1 VNLGDWAKV
10 GAAAGAATMAVGG
23 ALGSVYAGL
32 VRRPLPKRS
41 GRVTVTGLGA
51 PVEVV
56 VDTWGVPHVEASSLP
71 DLMRAQGYLHA
82 QDRLWQM
89 ELNRRIVAGR
99 LAEVLGEPALPLD
112 RWMRTLSLRHV
123 AEQELDLHSPTTRAL
138 LDAYAGGVNARIAEG
153 RLPIEF
159 TLLRHR
165 PEPWTPMDS
174 LAWVKMMALTLSV
187 NWEAEIVRARIIDA
201 IGPELAAELEPPY
214 ASGMPYVLA
223 DGIDYATVGQTAME
237 RSEAA
242 EAVTGPAATDG
253 LGSNNWVVHGSRT
266 DTGAPL
272 LANDMHLGLT
282 MPGIWYENHLKAP
295 GFEVTGVSFPGL
307 PGVVSGHTTKVAW
320 GFTNGFPDVQDLY
333 VEHLRERGDGVEY
346 EFEGGW
352 HPAEVRAERI
362 VVRGGEPVVERVVTT
377 RHGPVINSL
386 APEHAGEQ
394 PLALKWTAHEPS
406 TMVDTLLAMN
416 QVQSC
421 DEMREALRGWHTPV
435 QNVVYADVDGTIA
448 HSYPGRIPVRA
459 AGDGR
464 TPVPGWTG
472 EYEWTGYIP
481 YDELPHQQNPPS
493 GVIATANNRVV
504 DDSYPY
510 WLGADFVTGNRAAR
524 IVEMLDEAM
533 SGEGAGVE
541 GEGVEG
547 EGGRAETGAPGS
559 TRTGTVDTETFRR
572 MHLDLTSI
580 SARRTAAALAGL
592 ASEDPA
598 VDEALQ
604 LMADWDGTLAADSA
618 QASIY
623 ALFSVTLA
631 KRLLEPRMGDVAELY
646 LGRGVTPVI
655 AETSMLGE
663 RCREWLDT
671 ILEDP
676 SSHWWDTGGGETREQ
691 QVLGAMADTVAE
703 LTRRFGAEPVR
714 WRWGRLHTLTFRH
727 LLGSRAPLDRLLNRG
742 PYPMGGDGDTI
753 WNSQTARHD
762 PAHEDAVMIGPPFRF
777 IADLS
782 DLGQSRGQLVPG
794 QSGQVGSPHYADGI
808 GPWLRGD
815 SHPMLLDKAAIE
827 GNAEARVTLVP

>member
-1 VNLGDWAKV
+1 MDLGDWAKI
-10 GAAAGAATMAVGG
+10 GAAAGAATAAVGG
-23 ALGSVYAGL
+23 ALAGLYTGL
-32 VRRPLPKRS
+32 VRRPLPQRS
-41 GRVTVTGLGA
+41 GRVTVPGLGA
-51 PVEVV
+51 SVEVV
-56 VDTWGVPHVEASSLP
+56 VDTWGVPHITASSVA
-71 DLMRAQGYLHA
+71 DAARAQGYLHA

-99 LAEVLGEPALPLD
+99 LAELLGEPALPLD

-123 AEQELDLHSPTTRAL
+123 AESELALHSATSRDL

-153 RLPIEF
+153 RLPVEF

-165 PEPWTPMDS
+165 PEPWTPLDS

-201 IGPELAAELEPPY
+201 IGPELAAELEPDY
-214 ASGMPYVLA
+214 ASGMPYVIA
-223 DGIDYATVGQTAME
+223 EGIDYATIGQTALE

-242 EAVTGPAATDG
+242 EAVSGPAATDG

-282 MPGIWYENHLKAP
+282 MPGIWYENHVSAP
-295 GFEVTGVSFPGL
+295 GFEVSGVSFPGL
-307 PGVVSGHTTKVAW
+307 PGVVSGHNTKVAW

-333 VEHLRERGDGVEY
+333 VEHLRERGDVVEY
-346 EFEGGW
+346 EFEGAW
-352 HPAEVRAERI
+352 HPADVRAERI

-386 APEHAGEQ
+386 APDHAGEQ
-394 PLALKWTAHEPS
+394 PLALRWTALEPS
-406 TMVDTLLAMN
+406 TMVDTLLDMN
-416 QVQSC
+416 RAQSC

-435 QNVVYADVDGTIA
+435 QNVVYADVHGTIA

-481 YDELPHQQNPPS
+481 FDELPHQRNPES
-493 GVIATANNRVV
+493 GIIVTANNRVV

-524 IVEMLDEAM
+524 ILEMLNEA
-533 SGEGAGVE
+533 ETVGAG
-541 GEGVEG
+541 
-547 EGGRAETGAPGS
+547 
-559 TRTGTVDTETFRR
+559 TFKQ
-572 MHLDLTSI
+572 MHLDQVSI
-580 SARRTAAALAGL
+580 SARRTVAALSGL
-592 ASEDPA
+592 ASENPA
-598 VDEALQ
+598 VDEALR
-604 LMADWDGTLAADSA
+604 LMADWDGTLAPDSPE
-618 QASIY
+618 ASIY
-623 ALFSVTLA
+623 ALFSVTLT
-631 KRLLEPRMGDVAELY
+631 KRLLKPRMGDVADLY
-646 LGRGVTPVI
+646 LGQGVTPVI

-663 RCREWLDT
+663 RCREWLDG
-671 ILEDP
+671 ILDDS
-676 SSHWWDTGGGETREQ
+676 SSHWWDTGDGETREQ
-691 QVLGAMADTVAE
+691 QVLDAMADTVAE
-703 LTRRFGAEPVR
+703 LTRRFGADPVR

-727 LLGSRAPLDRLLNRG
+727 LLGARAPLDRLLNRG

-762 PAHEDAVMIGPPFRF
+762 PAQEDAVMIGPPFRF
-777 IADLS
+777 IADLA

-815 SHPMLLDKAAIE
+815 YHPMLLDPAAVE
-827 GNAEARVTLVP
+827 GNAEASFTLVP